1 MDRATAHSG
10 RHVAWL
16 GAADGGTALLGGKAA
31 SIDRLLRLGI
41 RTPPAFCLTTDA
53 FRAHLLDGPLAER
66 VKAAFEALPDEGAR
80 AALVALVADERL
92 GPELAAELSAGL
104 DRLRSE
110 RLADPTLGELLAVR
124 SSAVGEDSATSSY
137 AGMHDTELGVEDDE
151 VEASVRRCWASL
163 WSERAVEYRLMRNLP
178 LHGDAMAVVVQALV
192 PARAAAVAFTR
203 HPVTGRTDQV
213 LVEAVL
219 GLGEAIVSGDVTPD
233 SYLVDKLDRTVL
245 QRPAGSRPSDAGALS
260 DGELQDLVT
269 LSLSIEER
277 YGAPVDIEA
286 AHAGGRWYI
295 LQARPITT
303 H

>member
-1 MDRATAHSG
+1 M
-10 RHVAWL
+10 
-16 GAADGGTALLGGKAA
+16 
-31 SIDRLLRLGI
+31 
-41 RTPPAFCLTTDA
+41 
-53 FRAHLLDGPLAER
+53 
-66 VKAAFEALPDEGAR
+66 
-80 AALVALVADERL
+80 
-92 GPELAAELSAGL
+92 
-104 DRLRSE
+104 
-110 RLADPTLGELLAVR
+110 
-124 SSAVGEDSATSSY
+124 GEDSATSSY